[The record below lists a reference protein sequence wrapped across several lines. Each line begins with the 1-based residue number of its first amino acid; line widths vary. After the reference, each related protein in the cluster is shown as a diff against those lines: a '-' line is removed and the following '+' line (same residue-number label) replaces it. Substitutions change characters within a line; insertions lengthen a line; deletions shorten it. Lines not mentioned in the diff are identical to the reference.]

1 VIVIAPEALADLSDS
16 NSVMLLLPLCVCRV
30 EPDKLMEVLDQVPV
44 KLSVVNKVEG
54 CWEVSAA
61 LLA

>member
-1 VIVIAPEALADLSDS
+1 
-16 NSVMLLLPLCVCRV
+16 V
-30 EPDKLMEVLDQVPV
+30 EPDKLIEVLDQVPA

-61 LLA
+61 LVAEPDWV